1 MEIRVIT
8 LRYADGVQGFPE
20 EALRRATAGREVLE
34 TSEHFFVYGNVP
46 HLTLVLKLGGDAV
59 PTGGSWR
66 ERSNGAPD
74 LELELPDS
82 KKGVFRALK
91 KWRNDKAK
99 AENKP
104 AYAIMRNVQVL
115 EIVKA
120 MPQSLAGLKE
130 IDGIGE
136 ATAQAYGAEILE
148 ILANAP
154 AESPVPETDAAVANG
169 ETAS

>member
-8 LRYADGVQGFPE
+8 MRYADGAQGFPE

-46 HLTLVLKLGGDAV
+46 HLTLVLKLGGDAA
-59 PTGGSWR
+59 PMGSTWR

-74 LELELPDS
+74 LELQLPDS
-82 KKGVFRALK
+82 KKGVYRALK
-91 KWRNDKAK
+91 KWRNEKAK
-99 AENKP
+99 DEGKP
-104 AYAIMRNVQVL
+104 AYAIMRNVQVF

-120 MPQSLAGLKE
+120 MPQSMAGLKE
-130 IDGIGE
+130 IEGIGE
-136 ATAQAYGAEILE
+136 ATAQAYGTEILE

-154 AESPVPETDAAVANG
+154 SEPPASEPGDTDEKEDA
-169 ETAS
+169 TS

>member
-8 LRYADGVQGFPE
+8 LRYTEGAQGFPE

-46 HLTLVLKLGGDAV
+46 HLTLVLKLGGEA
-59 PTGGSWR
+59 TGATGWR
-66 ERSNGAPD
+66 EKSNGAPD

-82 KKGVFRALK
+82 RKGVFRAIK
-91 KWRNDKAK
+91 KWRNEKAK
-99 AENKP
+99 SEGKP

-136 ATAQAYGAEILE
+136 ATAEAYGKEILE
-148 ILANAP
+148 ILSNAP
-154 AESPVPETDAAVANG
+154 PEVSPDTPVDATVEG
-169 ETAS
+169 EKIL